1 MMLNGTYNLN
11 EHHNY
16 SKLVTDYYLAVLRI
30 SALDD
35 NCDQL
40 ADQLADLLFMLIT
53 VCLYI

>member
-1 MMLNGTYNLN
+1 MMLNETYKLN
-11 EHHNY
+11 EQYNY
-16 SKLVTDYYLAVLRI
+16 SKLFTDYYLAILRI

-40 ADQLADLLFMLIT
+40 ADQLADLLFMLIS